1 MHSYRQIFLYDA
13 STSRT
18 PLSGVPGIYFYQL
31 PTSTLSLIRAAD
43 SVSCSPGRSPGE
55 KHEYELRPGCIMDA
69 AMHTIIM
76 AFLFQTF
83 DIKILNTDDIKVID
97 IGPR

>member
-1 MHSYRQIFLYDA
+1 
-13 STSRT
+13 
-18 PLSGVPGIYFYQL
+18 
-31 PTSTLSLIRAAD
+31 
-43 SVSCSPGRSPGE
+43 
-55 KHEYELRPGCIMDA
+55 MDA

-83 DIKILNTDDIKVID
+83 DIKILNANDIKVID

>member
-31 PTSTLSLIRAAD
+31 STSTLSLVR
-43 SVSCSPGRSPGE
+43 
-55 KHEYELRPGCIMDA
+55 KHEYELRPRCIMNA
-69 AMHTIIM
+69 AMHTSVM